1 MDLTLITDITP
12 TAAAMALLS
21 PEGIVL
27 AGYVL
32 AVLIRQYVSDR
43 DVFDFDA
50 ELFGTDI
57 DVDIDPDH
65 GIPILGEFTFTEQ
78 AVIVLSLYYQYA
90 VVSPE
95 TGLQSLLAS
104 ASSLILFGIFVDHL
118 VNRYLVDRDD

>member
-1 MDLTLITDITP
+1 MNITS
-12 TAAAMALLS
+12 TAAATVLLS

-32 AVLIRQYVSDR
+32 AVLIRQYASDR

-50 ELFGTDI
+50 ELLGTDI

-65 GIPILGEFTFTEQ
+65 GIPILEEFTFTEQ
-78 AVIVLSLYYQYA
+78 AVILLSLYYQYA